1 MAIPSFCRRDQGFG
15 DDERPL
21 RLAPST
27 ISVETA
33 YGEMQ
38 VKVWIGGHGFPIVV
52 LHGLS
57 ANSRIYLLW
66 LGFLALFFKVIAVDL
81 PGHGG
86 TDHLPR
92 GCEYMAG
99 SGMVLD
105 GVLDTL
111 GIDYVGI
118 IAHSMGARI
127 ACEMASRTPDRV
139 VVLILVDSVTGAAWD
154 RRMRNVRRLP
164 LLFAPLAAE
173 FLQDFGSLLARIR
186 QTDHSAD
193 LIRLGFDTYI
203 GHVQHPMRSFVPATR
218 SLINAPPSVP
228 LLEEIARAAVPTVVI
243 WGDQDRLVSRACA
256 EGTAEITNAR
266 LIVVKDSGHSWPLQ
280 NRDTAKHIL
289 VESLDDELA
298 SDSLGILLSKAVARH
313 GLNPRIATQ
322 ASLEASPLYSQN
334 SLAEALTPL
343 AAFWEKGVHSSD
355 PRVSWRH
362 YPPILRPA
370 PVG

>member
-1 MAIPSFCRRDQGFG
+1 
-15 DDERPL
+15 
-21 RLAPST
+21 
-27 ISVETA
+27 
-33 YGEMQ
+33 
-38 VKVWIGGHGFPIVV
+38 
-52 LHGLS
+52 
-57 ANSRIYLLW
+57 
-66 LGFLALFFKVIAVDL
+66 
-81 PGHGG
+81 
-86 TDHLPR
+86 
-92 GCEYMAG
+92 MAG

-127 ACEMASRTPDRV
+127 ACEMASRTPNRV

-186 QTDHSAD
+186 QTDRSAD

-218 SLINAPPSVP
+218 SLISAPPSVP
-228 LLEEIARAAVPTVVI
+228 LLEEIARAGVPTVVI

-289 VESLDDELA
+289 FESLADELA
-298 SDSLGILLSKAVARH
+298 PDSLGILLSKAVARH
-313 GLNPRIATQ
+313 ARVNPRIATQ
-322 ASLEASPLYSQN
+322 ATLEASPLYSRN
-334 SLAEALTPL
+334 SLAQALTPL
-343 AAFWEKGVHSSD
+343 AAFWEKGVPSSE
-355 PRVSWRH
+355 PRVSWSHHLMPRS
-362 YPPILRPA
+362 A
-370 PVG
+370 VA

>member
-1 MAIPSFCRRDQGFG
+1 
-15 DDERPL
+15 
-21 RLAPST
+21 
-27 ISVETA
+27 
-33 YGEMQ
+33 
-38 VKVWIGGHGFPIVV
+38 
-52 LHGLS
+52 
-57 ANSRIYLLW
+57 
-66 LGFLALFFKVIAVDL
+66 
-81 PGHGG
+81 
-86 TDHLPR
+86 
-92 GCEYMAG
+92 MAG

-322 ASLEASPLYSQN
+322 ASLEASPLYSPN

>member
-1 MAIPSFCRRDQGFG
+1 MTIPSFCRRDADFA

-33 YGEMQ
+33 YGQMQ

-86 TDHLPR
+86 TDPLPR

-99 SGMVLD
+99 SGLVLTS
-105 GVLDTL
+105 VLDTL
-111 GIDYVGI
+111 GVNYVGI

-127 ACEMASRTPDRV
+127 GCEMSSRTPNRV
-139 VVLILVDSVTGAAWD
+139 VVLILVDPVTGAAWD

-173 FLQDFGSLLARIR
+173 FLQDFAALLARIR
-186 QTDHSAD
+186 QTDRSAD

-203 GHVQHPMRSFVPATR
+203 GHVQHPMRSFAPTTL

-228 LLEEIARAAVPTVVI
+228 LLEAIAQAGVPTVVM
-243 WGDQDRLVSRACA
+243 WGDHDRLVSRACA
-256 EGTAEITNAR
+256 EGTAETTNAR
-266 LIVVKDSGHSWPLQ
+266 LIVVQNSGHSWPLQ
-280 NRDTAKHIL
+280 NRNTARHIL
-289 VESLDDELA
+289 VESLADDLA
-298 SDSLGILLSKAVARH
+298 PDSLGILLSKAVTRH
-313 GLNPRIATQ
+313 AHVNARIATQ
-322 ASLEASPLYSQN
+322 ATLETSPLYSHN
-334 SLAEALTPL
+334 ALAQALTPP
-343 AAFWEKGVHSSD
+343 AAYWEKGTPGSE
-355 PRVSWRH
+355 PRVSWTH
-362 YPPILRPA
+362 QLIPHPA
-370 PVG
+370 VA

>member
-1 MAIPSFCRRDQGFG
+1 
-15 DDERPL
+15 
-21 RLAPST
+21 
-27 ISVETA
+27 
-33 YGEMQ
+33 
-38 VKVWIGGHGFPIVV
+38 
-52 LHGLS
+52 
-57 ANSRIYLLW
+57 
-66 LGFLALFFKVIAVDL
+66 
-81 PGHGG
+81 
-86 TDHLPR
+86 
-92 GCEYMAG
+92 MAG

-127 ACEMASRTPDRV
+127 ACEMASRTPNRV

-186 QTDHSAD
+186 QTDRSAD

-218 SLINAPPSVP
+218 SLISAPPSVP
-228 LLEEIARAAVPTVVI
+228 LLEEIARAGVPTVVI

-289 VESLDDELA
+289 FESLADELA
-298 SDSLGILLSKAVARH
+298 PDSLGILLSKAVSRH
-313 GLNPRIATQ
+313 AQVNPRIATQ
-322 ASLEASPLYSQN
+322 ATLEASPLYSRN
-334 SLAEALTPL
+334 SLAQALTPL
-343 AAFWEKGVHSSD
+343 AAFWEKGVPSSE
-355 PRVSWRH
+355 PRVSWTH
-362 YPPILRPA
+362 HLMPGSA
-370 PVG
+370 VA

>member
-1 MAIPSFCRRDQGFG
+1 MAIPSFCRRDAGFG
-15 DDERPL
+15 EDERPL

-27 ISVETA
+27 ISVETT

-86 TDHLPR
+86 TDQLPR

-99 SGMVLD
+99 SGMVLNS
-105 GVLDTL
+105 VLDTL
-111 GIDYVGI
+111 GVNYVGI

-127 ACEMASRTPDRV
+127 ACETASRTPNRV
-139 VVLILVDSVTGAAWD
+139 VVLILVDPVTGAAWD

-173 FLQDFGSLLARIR
+173 FLQDFAVLLARIR
-186 QTDHSAD
+186 QTDRSAD

-218 SLINAPPSVP
+218 VADQCP
-228 LLEEIARAAVPTVVI
+228 AQRAAARR
-243 WGDQDRLVSRACA
+243 DRPSRRADRGHVGGPGPA
-256 EGTAEITNAR
+256 GLPR
-266 LIVVKDSGHSWPLQ
+266 LRGGHR
-280 NRDTAKHIL
+280 RDHQRATDRGA
-289 VESLDDELA
+289 
-298 SDSLGILLSKAVARH
+298 
-313 GLNPRIATQ
+313 GLR
-322 ASLEASPLYSQN
+322 SF
-334 SLAEALTPL
+334 L
-343 AAFWEKGVHSSD
+343 AAAEPGHGQTH
-355 PRVSWRH
+355 PGREPGR
-362 YPPILRPA
+362 
-370 PVG
+370 